1 MPTYVSKPQREAL
14 MEVVEMINQATP
26 SQGDTCLKLILGI
39 LNVSMDGGPVQDL
52 TFKGGDIHLV
62 PCHNGDQNSLIQT
75 DITTVQRNYPD
86 GVVYEIRN

>member
-1 MPTYVSKPQREAL
+1 MPTYVSKPQCEAL
-14 MEVVEMINQATP
+14 IEVAEMINRATP
-26 SQGDTCLKLILGI
+26 GLGDISLKLILGI
-39 LNVSMDGGPVQDL
+39 LDVSMDGGPVQDL

-86 GVVYEIRN
+86 GVVYEVRN